1 MSKEIFKEEKV
12 FIQHDI
18 ENKQLK
24 EENWQ
29 LRKEESEELR
39 KENEQLRSNNVAK
52 NVKIK
57 ELIDKV
63 LKKIRVRQIIILI
76 GLTKK
81 SLKIF

>member
-29 LRKEESEELR
+29 LRKEESEKLR
-39 KENEQLRSNNVAK
+39 KENEQLRSNNAAK

>member
-29 LRKEESEELR
+29 LRKEESEKLR
-39 KENEQLRSNNVAK
+39 KK
-52 NVKIK
+52 
-57 ELIDKV
+57 KV
-63 LKKIRVRQIIILI
+63 RN
-76 GLTKK
+76 
-81 SLKIF
+81 